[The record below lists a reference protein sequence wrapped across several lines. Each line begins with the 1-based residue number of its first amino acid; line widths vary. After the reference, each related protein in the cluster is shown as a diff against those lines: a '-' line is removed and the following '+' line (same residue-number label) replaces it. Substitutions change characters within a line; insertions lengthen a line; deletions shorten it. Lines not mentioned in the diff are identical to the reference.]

1 MSEVALKD
9 VEKLSFEEAMQ
20 ELEQI
25 VRGLENGQSDLD
37 KSIQSYERGMALKQ
51 YCENKLKEAQAKIE
65 KITMTPEG
73 DVQKETFQAEG

>member
-1 MSEVALKD
+1 MSETLKEI
-9 VEKLSFEEAMQ
+9 EKLSFEEAMQ

-25 VRGLENGQSDLD
+25 VRQLESGQSDLD

-65 KITMTPEG
+65 KITMTPDG
-73 DVQKETFQAEG
+73 DIKKEAFKAEG